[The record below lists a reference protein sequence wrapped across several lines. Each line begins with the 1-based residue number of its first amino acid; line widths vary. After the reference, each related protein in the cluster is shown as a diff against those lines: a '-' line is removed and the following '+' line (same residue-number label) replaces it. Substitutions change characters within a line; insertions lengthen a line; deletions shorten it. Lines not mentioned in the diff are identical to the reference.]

1 MKPGNPLK
9 VGVPDA
15 FDPEL
20 HRLLP
25 EEIELIILPS
35 RPEHSYEV
43 EFWVAPWG
51 KHAEQ
56 AWPHLRGVRVVQS
69 MLAGVDALLRLLPG
83 DVTLCD
89 ARGVH
94 NTSTAEWILAA
105 VLASLKYFPLYGE
118 MQRSAT
124 WSRRW
129 DAENHYLSFHPGA
142 HPRYPAVL
150 CEELH
155 GKRVLIVGYG
165 AIGSAIEDRLKPF
178 GVAVTRIARS
188 ARAGVHGIPDLAR
201 LLPSA
206 DIIVLTVPFTGET
219 RGMIGAKEIA
229 LMQPGTLLVNAARG
243 PVVDSEALLAALQAG
258 RIRAAIDV
266 TDPEPLPDGHPL
278 WNAPNLLI
286 TPHVA
291 GSTPQFMVRA
301 MEFASSQVRRYLLG
315 QPLENVV
322 TGEY

>member
-1 MKPGNPLK
+1 MKPGNQLK

-15 FDPEL
+15 LDPEL

-25 EEIELIILPS
+25 EEIDLVVLPS
-35 RPEHSYEV
+35 RPERSYEV
-43 EFWVAPWG
+43 EFWIAPWG
-51 KHAEQ
+51 KQAEQ

-69 MLAGVDALLRLLPG
+69 MLAGVDALLRFLPR

-94 NTSTAEWILAA
+94 NVSTAEWTLAA
-105 VLASLKYFPLYGE
+105 ILASLKYFPLYGE
-118 MQRSAT
+118 MQRAGT
-124 WSRRW
+124 WSRRR
-129 DAENHYLSFHPGA
+129 DAESRYLSFHPGVP
-142 HPRYPAVL
+142 HQYPAVL

-178 GVAVTRIARS
+178 GAEVTRIARS
-188 ARAGVHGIPDLAR
+188 ARAGVHGIQDLSR

-206 DIIVLTVPFTGET
+206 DIVVLVVPFTSET

-229 LMQPGTLLVNAARG
+229 LLQPGTLLVNVARG
-243 PVVDSEALLAALQAG
+243 PVVDSDALLAALQGG

-278 WNAPNLLI
+278 WRAPNLLI

-301 MEFASSQVRRYLLG
+301 MEFAGSQVRRYLLG